1 MLAALALATSV
12 SPFSTDMYLTALP
25 RMAGQFAVSTSMIE
39 LTLTA
44 FLLGLGFG
52 QLVIGPLSDSIGRRR
67 PLLVGVACCIG
78 ASVVCAVAP
87 TIEVLI
93 AARFVAGFAGA
104 AGVVLSRAI
113 ISDRTS
119 GAATAR
125 VFSLLAIVGGTAPIL
140 APILGTTFVAGIG
153 WRGIFWVLTAI
164 TVMVLVVAT
173 VLLPESLPVQRRSK
187 TSVAALRTNA
197 RYVLNNRAF
206 VGYTAVFALNFMTL
220 FAWISASPFVLQ
232 GKLGLSTG
240 WYAVAFAINP
250 LGLIAANTVNARIV
264 RRVGTRRMIGF
275 GLAGLAT
282 STLLQGVNV
291 ATGTHLW
298 PTVVLALL
306 SMACNGFIIGNV
318 TALALGQVR
327 KAAGTASALLG
338 AAQFA
343 LGSLAAPIV
352 GLAGNAS
359 AVPVAAS
366 MIVTTT
372 LAIGAFRWVG
382 APTVDEI
389 AAAALA
395 A

>member
-1 MLAALALATSV
+1 MLH
-12 SPFSTDMYLTALP
+12 
-25 RMAGQFAVSTSMIE
+25 R
-39 LTLTA
+39 
-44 FLLGLGFG
+44 G
-52 QLVIGPLSDSIGRRR
+52 QL
-67 PLLVGVACCIG
+67 
-78 ASVVCAVAP
+78 VCAVAP

-119 GAATAR
+119 GAGTAR

-164 TVMVLVVAT
+164 TVVVLAVAMI
-173 VLLPESLPVQRRSK
+173 LLPESLPVQRRSK
-187 TSVAALRTNA
+187 TSVTGLRINA

-240 WYAVAFAINP
+240 WYAVAFAVNP

-264 RRVGTRRMIGF
+264 RRVGTRRTIGF

-282 STLLQGVNV
+282 TTVLQGVNV

-298 PTVVLALL
+298 PTVMLALL

-366 MIVTTT
+366 MLVTTT

-382 APTVDEI
+382 APTADEI

>member
-1 MLAALALATSV
+1 
-12 SPFSTDMYLTALP
+12 MYLTALP

-67 PLLVGVACCIG
+67 PLLAGVACCTA

-87 TIEVLI
+87 TIEVLV

-119 GAATAR
+119 GSATAR
-125 VFSLLAIVGGTAPIL
+125 VFSLLAIVGGAAPVL
-140 APILGTTFVAGIG
+140 APILGTTFVASIG

-164 TVMVLVVAT
+164 TVVVLVVAT
-173 VLLPESLPVQRRSK
+173 ILLPESLPAERRSK
-187 TSVAALRTNA
+187 TSAAGLRTNA
-197 RYVLNNRAF
+197 RYVLRNRAF

-240 WYAVAFAINP
+240 WYAVAFAVNP
-250 LGLIAANTVNARIV
+250 VGLIAANAVNARIV

-282 STLLQGVNV
+282 TIVLQGLNV

-306 SMACNGFIIGNV
+306 SMACNGFVIGNV

-327 KAAGTASALLG
+327 EAAGTASALLG

-359 AVPVAAS
+359 AVPVAVS
-366 MIVTTT
+366 MVVTTT

-382 APTVDEI
+382 APSADEV